1 MLPIFKM
8 ITEVMDTMME
18 MALSKSQKGRGGGI
32 KKIET
37 KTKLGTLST
46 KGWDQEQVKHMRK
59 SEFHLQ
65 VITENN
71 Y

>member
-46 KGWDQEQVKHMRK
+46 KG
-59 SEFHLQ
+59 
-65 VITENN
+65 
-71 Y
+71 